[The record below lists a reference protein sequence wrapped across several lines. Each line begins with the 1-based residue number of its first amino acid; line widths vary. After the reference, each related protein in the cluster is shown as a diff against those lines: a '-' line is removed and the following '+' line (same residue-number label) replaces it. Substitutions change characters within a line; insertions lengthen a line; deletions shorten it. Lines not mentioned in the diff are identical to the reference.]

1 MPQMM
6 PLNWLMLF
14 MFFSTL
20 MILFNV
26 MNYYMTINKKFSLL
40 SNKNKFMTMNWKW

>member
-14 MFFSTL
+14 TFFSIML
-20 MILFNV
+20 ILFNV
-26 MNYYMTINKKFSLL
+26 MNYYIPFKKASNLSTFKMINKIL
-40 SNKNKFMTMNWKW
+40 SWKW

>member
-14 MFFSTL
+14 LFFSIML
-20 MILFNV
+20 MLFNV
-26 MNYYMTINKKFSLL
+26 MNFYSFFNKMLTLKSFKKSTKSLI
-40 SNKNKFMTMNWKW
+40 WKW